1 MRKRRQLLKIIKHLS
16 WRHCHCPKSR
26 GESEWWKVRGY
37 VSSPG
42 HLNGMTT
49 LWVAS
54 SSPFY
59 NWESWDSEWPT
70 DFQGIS
76 PQVTKPGRKPSNY
89 DSRFC
94 CLPLSRVARE
104 SEALGELLAY
114 LLYTF
119 LMNRPL
125 GLIKG
130 KKKRLIIFPNS
141 CKLFTFHLCWW
152 LIKEQTSMGTTQSGY
167 NSSRVHNEV
176 LVWRPTC
183 EQGWARC
190 HIQTCSRQRGSLP
203 WAWFNLQR

>member
-125 GLIKG
+125 CLIKG
-130 KKKRLIIFPNS
+130 KKKINYFSQQLQIIYISFVLMANKRTDEHGDSPE
-141 CKLFTFHLCWW
+141 W
-152 LIKEQTSMGTTQSGY
+152 L
-167 NSSRVHNEV
+167 
-176 LVWRPTC
+176 
-183 EQGWARC
+183 
-190 HIQTCSRQRGSLP
+190 
-203 WAWFNLQR
+203 